1 MKKKVIAA
9 CSSGTFLEIYE
20 FSLYGNFAALFSK
33 IFFPDS
39 LRYSL
44 LYTLAIFSVGLVARP
59 LGAFLFGH
67 IGDRFGRTKALTFS
81 ILTMTI
87 VTFCMGLMPTYE
99 NIGFLA
105 PFLLLFGRFLQGVS
119 SGGEYTGAGIYLIET
134 FPSKKGLAGSIVSSS
149 GMFGTLVSMII
160 SSIFLTMDSSD
171 GWRFPFIVGGILGLG
186 SLYIRLKLSES
197 DEYKEVIAQKKIV
210 ENPIKKILRKYRPEL
225 IKTIVVGGMNGV
237 LTFIFVVYF
246 TTHLNEFYGFKLSTL
261 LAMNALAVAFFIFA
275 SLWAGMLCNRRDPRG
290 VLKVISISISLL
302 SIPLY
307 YLLSSN
313 SLSMALL
320 SELIFALHAGAFSG
334 ACNLY
339 MYNQFKTPVR
349 YTGVSLGYGIGTGIF
364 GGLAPIV
371 SASLVEFTGNP
382 VSPALYIIIAGLVTA
397 RICKSRS
404 NVSTELEKKAA

>member
-1 MKKKVIAA
+1 
-9 CSSGTFLEIYE
+9 
-20 FSLYGNFAALFSK
+20 
-33 IFFPDS
+33 
-39 LRYSL
+39 
-44 LYTLAIFSVGLVARP
+44 
-59 LGAFLFGH
+59 
-67 IGDRFGRTKALTFS
+67 
-81 ILTMTI
+81 
-87 VTFCMGLMPTYE
+87 
-99 NIGFLA
+99 
-105 PFLLLFGRFLQGVS
+105 
-119 SGGEYTGAGIYLIET
+119 
-134 FPSKKGLAGSIVSSS
+134 
-149 GMFGTLVSMII
+149 
-160 SSIFLTMDSSD
+160 
-171 GWRFPFIVGGILGLG
+171 
-186 SLYIRLKLSES
+186 
-197 DEYKEVIAQKKIV
+197 
-210 ENPIKKILRKYRPEL
+210 
-225 IKTIVVGGMNGV
+225 
-237 LTFIFVVYF
+237 
-246 TTHLNEFYGFKLSTL
+246 
-261 LAMNALAVAFFIFA
+261 MNALAVAFFIFA